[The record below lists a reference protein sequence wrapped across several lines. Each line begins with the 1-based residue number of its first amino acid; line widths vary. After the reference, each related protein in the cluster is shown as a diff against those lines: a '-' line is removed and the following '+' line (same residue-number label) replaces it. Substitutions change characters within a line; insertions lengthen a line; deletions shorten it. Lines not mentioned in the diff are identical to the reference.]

1 MYFFRIK
8 YSIYIS
14 IIGFC
19 LCGCESTT
27 TKITNEHIYFGGE
40 IINPNADYIVLY
52 KDKDFQDTI
61 YLDKN
66 NRFLHK
72 IEGIK
77 EGLYSFRHNPEFQL
91 ILLEKGDSI
100 LMRLN
105 TLEFDESLV
114 FTGKGARKNNFLID
128 MFLQNEI
135 ERNQLQ
141 KRKFKKS
148 PRFFKK
154 EQDSL
159 LDLRIKRFDR
169 LTSKY
174 DISDLSKKICKSSFE
189 YDFFSRY
196 ELYLYKYQYH
206 RLKNLDP
213 NKEFSE
219 GFFDYRKQV
228 NFNDDDLMRLY
239 SYNRF
244 LNHYFTNSSYTK
256 YMNKKSF
263 SKSKVEYTMYK
274 LDLVDSLIE
283 HSYIK
288 NNLLRGITTNF
299 ILDNKNDY
307 TSQKVLN
314 HYLSISTDKKIQK
327 ELVKLA
333 KATARLKP
341 NNIIPDQDLI
351 SSNGEMTKLSSLFEK
366 PITALYFWSIERKDH
381 YIQAHKKTDH
391 LSKIYPD
398 IDFIAINT
406 DDEQTDNWLKTINR
420 HNYDLSNEYEFKFP
434 KCSSDE
440 LVIHYSNKVI
450 LVNQQGKII
459 NPNADLFSSIFEKQ
473 LMSYSRMASIEKQ
486 KTVLD

>member
-1 MYFFRIK
+1 M
-8 YSIYIS
+8 S
-14 IIGFC
+14 C
-19 LCGCESTT
+19 DSTT
-27 TKITNEHIYFGGE
+27 EITNDHIYLGGE
-40 IINPNADYIVLY
+40 IVNPNTDYVVLFKGEDY
-52 KDKDFQDTI
+52 QDTI

-72 IEGIK
+72 IENIK

-114 FTGKGARKNNFLID
+114 FTGKGSRKNNFLID
-128 MFLQNEI
+128 MFLQNEK
-135 ERNQLQ
+135 ERNQLTN
-141 KRKFKKS
+141 RKYTPS
-148 PRFFKK
+148 PKAFKK

-159 LDLRIKRFDR
+159 LELRQARFSN
-169 LTSKY
+169 LTDKY
-174 DISDLSKKICKSSFE
+174 PLSDLASKICKSSFE

-196 ELYLYKYQYH
+196 EMYLYRYQYS
-206 RLKNLDP
+206 RIRTRNVANAIPDD
-213 NKEFSE
+213 
-219 GFFDYRKQV
+219 FFEYRGMV
-228 NFNDDDLMRLY
+228 NFNEDDLMRLY

-274 LDLVDSLIE
+274 LDLVDSIIQQ
-283 HSYIK
+283 SYIK

-307 TSQKVLN
+307 TSQKVLD
-314 HYLSISTDKKIQK
+314 HYLSISSNKKFQK
-327 ELVKLA
+327 ELKKLA

-341 NNIIPDQDLI
+341 NSIIPDQDLI
-351 SSNGEMTKLSSLFEK
+351 SSDGEMTKLSELFEK
-366 PITALYFWSIERKDH
+366 PVTALYFWSIDRKDH
-381 YIQAHKKTDH
+381 YVKAHKRTTH
-391 LSKIYPD
+391 LSKVYPD

-406 DDEQTDNWLKTINR
+406 DDEQTDNWLKTIKR
-420 HNYDLSNEYEFKFP
+420 HNYNLENEYEFKFP

-440 LVIHYSNKVI
+440 LVIHYTNKVI

-459 NPNADLFSSIFEKQ
+459 NPNADLFSSFFEKQ
-473 LMSYSRMASIEKQ
+473 LLSYSRMASIDKQ